1 MLDKLISMLEKHP
14 TLLNTSMGKINKY
27 LDQLNDSIVGDL
39 NQNQKSCNKE
49 AGETFVYIV
58 EASKDNAFV
67 IPCVMDRDNKV
78 ISTGEATR
86 INDFIINRVKV
97 YVANK

>member
-1 MLDKLISMLEKHP
+1 MLDKVLSFFGKNP
-14 TLLNTSMGKINKY
+14 KALNMYMGQINGY
-27 LDQLNDSIVGDL
+27 LDQLNEIIVHSL
-39 NQNQKSCNKE
+39 NQKSCNKE
-49 AGETFVYIV
+49 AGETNVYII

-86 INDFIINRVKV
+86 INDFIINMVKV
-97 YVANK
+97 YVTNK